1 MTFHVLTQPDPEDS
15 SKGMAQIL
23 VDTMLTMNGIV
34 DGSTVYWCGLIEKVA
49 GSSVSYD
56 CGLC

>member
-34 DGSTVYWCGLIEKVA
+34 DGSTVYWCGLI
-49 GSSVSYD
+49 
-56 CGLC
+56 